1 MLTIKLKFKRVN
13 LQDLS
18 RANLVDVKKLFCI
31 KDFVS
36 TATGDVILK
45 SGKYY
50 KIRRSVRY
58 GCLRILNPETSQY
71 SWAYYAP
78 HELEE
83 YVKADIIKRR
93 IKKDENKSE
102 A

>member
-18 RANLVDVKKLFCI
+18 RANLVDVKRLFCI
-31 KDFVS
+31 KDFVN
-36 TATGDVILK
+36 TTTGDIILK

-58 GCLRILNPETSQY
+58 GCFRILNPETNRHY
-71 SWAYYAP
+71 WAYYAP